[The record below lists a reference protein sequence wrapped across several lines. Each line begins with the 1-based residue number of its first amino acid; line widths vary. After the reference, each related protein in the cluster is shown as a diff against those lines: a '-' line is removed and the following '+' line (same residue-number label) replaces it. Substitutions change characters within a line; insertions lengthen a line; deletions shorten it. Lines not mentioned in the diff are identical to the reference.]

1 MQSAFVLEDIKET
14 RQWLV
19 DVLTSTFDN
28 ITVAEAGTIAQ
39 AKDVIA
45 KQKFD
50 LAIIDLSL
58 PDGSGNEILQA
69 ISATSPNT
77 FCVVASIYDDDD
89 HLFPALQAGARGYLL
104 KEQSKEQ
111 ISTLLKGIINDSPP
125 LSPSISRR
133 LLEHFNKPR
142 PSEEENLTTREK
154 DVLILISKGI
164 KLDDVANM
172 LGITRNTTAGYV
184 KNIYRKLNISSRAE
198 ATLTAA
204 RLGLINTDSV

>member
-1 MQSAFVLEDIKET
+1 MQTAFILEDIKEI

-28 ITVAEAGTIAQ
+28 ISVAEAGTIAQ
-39 AKDVIA
+39 ARDEIA
-45 KQKFD
+45 QQKFD

-58 PDGSGNEILQA
+58 PDGSGIEILQA
-69 ISATSPNT
+69 ISATSPTT
-77 FCVVASIYDDDD
+77 FCVVATIYDDDE

-111 ISTLLKGIINDSPP
+111 IASLLKGIIHDAPP

-133 LLEHFNKPR
+133 LLQHFNRPM
-142 PSEEENLTTREK
+142 PSEEENLTAREK

-172 LGITRNTTAGYV
+172 LGITRNTAAGYV

-204 RLGLINTDSV
+204 RLGLINPATV

>member
-1 MQSAFVLEDIKET
+1 MQTAFILEDIKET
-14 RQWLV
+14 RHWLV

-28 ITVAEAGTIAQ
+28 ISVAEAGTIAQ
-39 AKDVIA
+39 ARDTIA
-45 KQKFD
+45 QQKFD

-58 PDGSGNEILQA
+58 PDGSGIEILQA
-69 ISATSPNT
+69 ISATSPTT
-77 FCVVASIYDDDD
+77 FCVVATIYDDDD

-111 ISTLLKGIINDSPP
+111 ITSLLKGIIHDAPP

-133 LLEHFNKPR
+133 LLQHFNKPMA
-142 PSEEENLTTREK
+142 SDEENLTAREK

-204 RLGLINTDSV
+204 RLGLINPTTV

>member
-1 MQSAFVLEDIKET
+1 MQSAFILEDIKET

-19 DVLTSTFDN
+19 DVLTSTFEN

-39 AKDVIA
+39 AKEVIA

-50 LAIIDLSL
+50 LAIVDLSL

-69 ISATSPNT
+69 ISASSPNT

-89 HLFPALQAGARGYLL
+89 HLFSALQAGARGYLL

-111 ISTLLKGIINDSPP
+111 ISALLKGIINDSPP

-164 KLDDVANM
+164 KLDDVAKM

-204 RLGLINTDSV
+204 RLGLINPGSH

>member
-1 MQSAFVLEDIKET
+1 MKTAFILEDISET

-19 DVLTSTFDN
+19 DVLKSTFDG

-45 KQKFD
+45 KQKFE

-58 PDGSGNEILQA
+58 PDGSGTEILQA
-69 ISATSPNT
+69 ISATSPDT
-77 FCVVASIYDDDD
+77 FCVVATIYDDDE
-89 HLFPALQAGARGYLL
+89 HLFSALKAGARGYLL

-111 ISTLLKGIINDSPP
+111 IATLLKGIINDSPP

-133 LLEHFNKPR
+133 LLDHFNKPM
-142 PSEEENLTTREK
+142 PSEEENLTAREK

-164 KLDDVANM
+164 KLDEVASM

-204 RLGLINTDSV
+204 RMGLINPGSI

>member
-1 MQSAFVLEDIKET
+1 MQTAFILEDIKET
-14 RQWLV
+14 RHWLV

-28 ITVAEAGTIAQ
+28 ISVAEAGTIAQ
-39 AKDVIA
+39 ARDTIA
-45 KQKFD
+45 QQKFD

-58 PDGSGNEILQA
+58 PDGSGIEILQA

-77 FCVVASIYDDDD
+77 FCVVATIYDDDD

-111 ISTLLKGIINDSPP
+111 ITSLLKGIIHDAPP

-133 LLEHFNKPR
+133 LLQHFNKPMA
-142 PSEEENLTTREK
+142 SDEENLTAREK

-204 RLGLINTDSV
+204 RLGLINPTTV